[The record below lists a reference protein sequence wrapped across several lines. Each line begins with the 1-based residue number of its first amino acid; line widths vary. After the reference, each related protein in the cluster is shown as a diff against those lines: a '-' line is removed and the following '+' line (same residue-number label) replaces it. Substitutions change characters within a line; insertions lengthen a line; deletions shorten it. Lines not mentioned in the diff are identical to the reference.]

1 MKNYGK
7 TFVRAAALCLV
18 LLCALAMSACSHS
31 TVYGETVAGENG
43 VEVNVPEG
51 TGSAPTEPPETEA
64 PDVKG
69 ERVTLSA
76 DGVTV
81 SFDLPEGWSFE
92 EDKEFE
98 RTYDGAISFFPED
111 TPGIMITVGY
121 REEPIG
127 FCGTCLTTEE
137 ITLGGIKGTKM
148 IYSDMRDYPWDSI
161 ILGKVYILN
170 RGFTNDQWA
179 TYGDEIMAILDTITV
194 TEG

>member
-1 MKNYGK
+1 MKNTVK
-7 TFVRAAALCLV
+7 TFIRVTAICLV
-18 LLCALAMSACSHS
+18 LLCVPAVTACSQAR
-31 TVYGETVAGENG
+31 VYGETVTPTDAPEQ
-43 VEVNVPEG
+43 VPATEEK
-51 TGSAPTEPPETEA
+51 TTEPPETEA
-64 PDVKG
+64 PEVKD

-121 REEPIG
+121 REESIG

-148 IYSDMRDYPWDSI
+148 IYSDMRDYPWDFI

-170 RGFTNDQWA
+170 HVRNEDWA
-179 TYGDEIMAILDTITV
+179 IYGDEILAILDTITV

>member
-1 MKNYGK
+1 

-18 LLCALAMSACSHS
+18 LLCALATSACSHS
-31 TVYGETVAGENG
+31 TVYGETVTPTAAPEQ
-43 VEVNVPEG
+43 VPATEEK
-51 TGSAPTEPPETEA
+51 TTEPPETEA
-64 PDVKG
+64 PEVKTV
-69 ERVTLSA
+69 RATVTA
-76 DGVTV
+76 GGVTV

-98 RTYDGAISFFPED
+98 RTYDGAISFFPEE
-111 TPGIMITVGY
+111 TPGKKITVGY

-179 TYGDEIMAILDTITV
+179 VCGDEIMAILDTITV